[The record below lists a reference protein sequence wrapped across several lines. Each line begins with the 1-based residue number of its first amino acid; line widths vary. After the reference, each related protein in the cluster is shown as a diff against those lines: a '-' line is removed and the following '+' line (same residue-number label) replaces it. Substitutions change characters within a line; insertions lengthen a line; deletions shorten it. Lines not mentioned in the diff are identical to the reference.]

1 MVVFLQTHEHQTE
14 LSFLCLLYTLL
25 LLILEKFKHNK
36 ESNIN
41 MESVPNVK
49 LIVLALTQK
58 FLLQKGYLL
67 IFKFLFFNK
76 TDNNISAQVAD
87 TP

>member
-1 MVVFLQTHEHQTE
+1 MVVFLQTHEPQTGAVISM
-14 LSFLCLLYTLL
+14 LALYTH

-49 LIVLALTQK
+49 LIVLAFDAKVLVTK
-58 FLLQKGYLL
+58 RLSF
-67 IFKFLFFNK
+67 
-76 TDNNISAQVAD
+76 
-87 TP
+87 